1 MSVILFANIGNS
13 DLQIDG
19 KRPQNPR
26 VEGQAAFEHFAK
38 HQFDL
43 TIIEPCVREVL
54 RDHATIAR
62 VVLFFTDQQAT
73 PESLQTDR
81 YSVALRDKDTIWFA
95 QIIARALEERFTGQ
109 VVSTTLVRTARTDGG
124 QFNPSMPDEAFDVFG
139 QLLPR
144 FYGDSTEQAFVL
156 MSGGLPAC
164 NNALQLHVLAYYG
177 ERCAMLYKP
186 ETKDP
191 IEQRVGAQLQQVFQ
205 RNAALGALERQ
216 NFAAALALVESG
228 AASPDVVA
236 LLRYATYRE
245 AFDFAR
251 AGVALR
257 EAMRLASGDMR
268 MQIGE
273 LRGELDALDRHEM
286 PALLRELALSARIAF
301 TNERYADF
309 LGRVFRF
316 QEAALRYLIEK
327 HLGISTD
334 IGDDH
339 ERFFMAVKANLAL
352 VEFLS
357 TKTIN
362 DRPLHYEMPTIPVLG
377 AALEYML
384 KDGVRADG
392 SSALNKHERGPLTGL
407 REQLNKIERLSQL
420 RNRSVI
426 AHGFTGISREALEEA
441 SGGDARMALDVMQ
454 QVVQKLQIER
464 SDTLERLVAVLCDR
478 LRQGGTR

>member
-19 KRPQNPR
+19 KRPHNPR
-26 VEGQAAFEHFAK
+26 VEGQAAFEHFAE

-54 RDHATIAR
+54 RDHGTIDR
-62 VVLFFTDQQAT
+62 VVLFYTDQQAT

-81 YSVALRDKDTIWFA
+81 YGVALRDKDTIWFA
-95 QIIARALEERFTGQ
+95 QIIARALEERFTGH
-109 VVSTTLVRTARTDGG
+109 VISTTLVRTARTDGG

-216 NFAAALALVESG
+216 NFAAALALVEGG
-228 AASPDVVA
+228 AASSDIVA
-236 LLRYATYRE
+236 LLRYTTYRE

-257 EAMRLASGDMR
+257 DAMRLANGDLR
-268 MQIGE
+268 ALIGE

-286 PALLRELALSARIAF
+286 PALLRELALNAQIAF
-301 TNERYADF
+301 ANERYADF

-316 QEAALRYLIEK
+316 QEAALRYVVETR
-327 HLGISTD
+327 LGVPTD
-334 IGDDH
+334 ISSDR
-339 ERFFMAVKANLAL
+339 ELFFVAVEAYPALA
-352 VEFLS
+352 EFLRGRQI
-357 TKTIN
+357 KG
-362 DRPLHYEMPTIPVLG
+362 RPLRYEAPTIPVLG
-377 AALEYML
+377 AALDFMIE
-384 KDGVRADG
+384 GGTRADG
-392 SSALNKHERGPLTGL
+392 TPVLNTKEQGVFKGLKKTLDSIEHLT
-407 REQLNKIERLSQL
+407 QL
-420 RNRSVI
+420 RNQSVI
-426 AHGFTGISREALEEA
+426 AHGFAGVSREALAETC
-441 SGGDARMALDVMQ
+441 GGDAQMALAAMPKVLRMLGLDGGDALV
-454 QVVQKLQIER
+454 
-464 SDTLERLVAVLCDR
+464 RLTAILRER
-478 LRQGGTR
+478 LRQGSTR